1 MAPISERSLAGCA
14 AACRRALE
22 AYADAPAASAFR
34 GALHAAIAAIEMVA
48 ERNQSGDTPRNAELT
63 AVAAVCLDAANT
75 CRRHGL
81 DETMLQ
87 AAAACQRAAILLN
100 TAAHTEQGTP
110 LPF

>member
-34 GALHAAIAAIEMVA
+34 GALRAAIAAIEMVA
-48 ERNQSGDTPRNAELT
+48 ERDQSDDPPSDAELAE

-87 AAAACQRAAILLN
+87 AAAACERAAILLKG
-100 TAAHTEQGTP
+100 APAEHGTP